1 MVSVFYEDTK
11 TLDKTPE
18 FFDLWFGKICH
29 TEGKLLGDVSVVFCS
44 DTYLLELNKRHL
56 QHDFFTDII
65 TFDYS
70 EGDRVAGD
78 LFVSVDRVYE
88 NADAYNVS
96 RETELNRVSVHGILH
111 LLGYK
116 DKTPQEATVMRE
128 KENEALALL

>member
-1 MVSVFYEDTK
+1 MVNVFYEDTK

-116 DKTPQEATVMRE
+116 DNTPQEVTVMRE

>member
-1 MVSVFYEDTK
+1 MVNVFYEDTK

>member
-1 MVSVFYEDTK
+1 MVNVFYEDTK

-44 DTYLLELNKRHL
+44 DTYLLELNKMHL

-116 DKTPQEATVMRE
+116 DNTPQEVAVMRE

>member
-1 MVSVFYEDTK
+1 MVNVFYEDTK

-70 EGDRVAGD
+70 EGDKVAGD

-116 DKTPQEATVMRE
+116 DKTPQEVAVMRE

>member
-1 MVSVFYEDTK
+1 MVNVFYEDTK
-11 TLDKTPE
+11 ILDKTPE

-70 EGDRVAGD
+70 EGVRVAGD

-116 DKTPQEATVMRE
+116 DNTPQEVAVMRE

>member
-1 MVSVFYEDTK
+1 MVNVFYEDTK

-70 EGDRVAGD
+70 EGVRVAGD

-116 DKTPQEATVMRE
+116 DKTPQEVTVMRE

>member
-1 MVSVFYEDTK
+1 MVNVFYEDTK

-116 DKTPQEATVMRE
+116 DNTPQEVAVMRE

>member
-1 MVSVFYEDTK
+1 MVNVFYEDTK

-116 DKTPQEATVMRE
+116 DKTPQEVTVMRE
-128 KENEALALL
+128 KEDEALALL

>member
-1 MVSVFYEDTK
+1 MVNVFYEDTK

-65 TFDYS
+65 AFDYS
-70 EGDRVAGD
+70 DGDRVAGD

-88 NADAYNVS
+88 NADVYKVS

>member
-1 MVSVFYEDTK
+1 MVNVFYEDTK

-70 EGDRVAGD
+70 EGVRVAGD

-111 LLGYK
+111 LLGYN
-116 DKTPQEATVMRE
+116 DKTPQEVTVMRE
-128 KENEALALL
+128 KENEALAFL

>member
-18 FFDLWFGKICH
+18 FFDLWFGKLCH

-116 DKTPQEATVMRE
+116 DKTPQEVAVMRE

>member
-1 MVSVFYEDTK
+1 MVNVFYEDTK

-116 DKTPQEATVMRE
+116 DKTPQEVSVMRE

>member
-1 MVSVFYEDTK
+1 MVNVFYEDTK

-88 NADAYNVS
+88 NADAYNIS

-116 DKTPQEATVMRE
+116 DKTPQEVTVMRE

>member
-65 TFDYS
+65 TFAYS

-116 DKTPQEATVMRE
+116 DKTPQEVTVMRE

>member
-1 MVSVFYEDTK
+1 MVNVFYEDTK
-11 TLDKTPE
+11 ILDKTPE

-116 DKTPQEATVMRE
+116 DKTPQEVTVMRE

>member
-1 MVSVFYEDTK
+1 MVNVFYEDTK

-70 EGDRVAGD
+70 EGVRVAGD

-111 LLGYK
+111 LLGYN
-116 DKTPQEATVMRE
+116 DKTPQEANVMRE

>member
-1 MVSVFYEDTK
+1 MVNIFYEDTK

-88 NADAYNVS
+88 NADSYNVS

-116 DKTPQEATVMRE
+116 DNTPQEVTVMRE

>member
-1 MVSVFYEDTK
+1 MVNVFYEDTK

-18 FFDLWFGKICH
+18 FFYLWFGKICH

-116 DKTPQEATVMRE
+116 DKTPQEVAVMRE

>member
-78 LFVSVDRVYE
+78 LFVSVERVDE

-116 DKTPQEATVMRE
+116 DKTPQEVAVMRE

>member
-1 MVSVFYEDTK
+1 MVNVFYEDTK

-44 DTYLLELNKRHL
+44 DTYLLELNKKHL

-116 DKTPQEATVMRE
+116 DKTPQEVAVMRE

>member
-1 MVSVFYEDTK
+1 MVNVFYEDTK

-96 RETELNRVSVHGILH
+96 RETELNRVSAHGILH

-116 DKTPQEATVMRE
+116 DKTPQEVTVMRE

>member
-1 MVSVFYEDTK
+1 MVNVFYEDTK

-96 RETELNRVSVHGILH
+96 RETELNRVSVLGILH

-116 DKTPQEATVMRE
+116 DKTQQEVTVMRE

>member
-1 MVSVFYEDTK
+1 MVNVFYEDTK

-70 EGDRVAGD
+70 EGVRVAGD

-111 LLGYK
+111 LLGYS
-116 DKTPQEATVMRE
+116 DKTPQEVTVMRE

>member
-1 MVSVFYEDTK
+1 MVNVFYEDTK

-18 FFDLWFGKICH
+18 FFDLWFGEICH

-116 DKTPQEATVMRE
+116 DKTPQEVAVMRE

>member
-1 MVSVFYEDTK
+1 MVNVFYEDTK

-29 TEGKLLGDVSVVFCS
+29 TEGRLLGDVSVVFCS

-116 DKTPQEATVMRE
+116 DKTPQEVTVMRE
-128 KENEALALL
+128 KENEALAFL

>member
-1 MVSVFYEDTK
+1 MVNVFYEDTK

-70 EGDRVAGD
+70 EGDSVAGD

-116 DKTPQEATVMRE
+116 DKTPHEVAVMRE

>member
-1 MVSVFYEDTK
+1 MVNVFYEDTK
-11 TLDKTPE
+11 ILDKTPE

-116 DKTPQEATVMRE
+116 DKTPQEVAVMRE

>member
-1 MVSVFYEDTK
+1 MVNVFYEDTK

-70 EGDRVAGD
+70 EGVRVAGD

-96 RETELNRVSVHGILH
+96 RETELNRVSVHGIFH

>member
-1 MVSVFYEDTK
+1 MVNVFYEDTK

-56 QHDFFTDII
+56 QHDLFTDII

-70 EGDRVAGD
+70 EGVRVAGD

-116 DKTPQEATVMRE
+116 DNTPQEVAVMRE

>member
-1 MVSVFYEDTK
+1 MVNVFYEDTK

-70 EGDRVAGD
+70 DGDRVAGD

-88 NADAYNVS
+88 NADVYKVS

>member
-1 MVSVFYEDTK
+1 MVNVFYEDTK

-88 NADAYNVS
+88 NADSYNVS

-116 DKTPQEATVMRE
+116 DNTPQEVAVMRE

>member
-11 TLDKTPE
+11 ILDKTPE

-116 DKTPQEATVMRE
+116 DKTPQEVAVMRE

>member
-116 DKTPQEATVMRE
+116 DKTPQEVTVMRE

>member
-1 MVSVFYEDTK
+1 MVNVFYEDTK

-29 TEGKLLGDVSVVFCS
+29 TEGRLLGDVSVVFCS

-70 EGDRVAGD
+70 EGVRVAGD

-111 LLGYK
+111 LLGYN
-116 DKTPQEATVMRE
+116 DKTPQEANVMRE
-128 KENEALALL
+128 KENEALAFL

>member
-1 MVSVFYEDTK
+1 MVNVFYEDTK

-111 LLGYK
+111 LLGYS
-116 DKTPQEATVMRE
+116 DKTPQEVTVMRE

>member
-1 MVSVFYEDTK
+1 MVNVFYEDTK

-29 TEGKLLGDVSVVFCS
+29 TEGRLLGDVSVVFCS

-111 LLGYK
+111 LLGYS
-116 DKTPQEATVMRE
+116 DKTPQEVTVMRE

>member
-1 MVSVFYEDTK
+1 MVNVFYEDTK

-116 DKTPQEATVMRE
+116 DKTPHEVAVMRE

>member
-1 MVSVFYEDTK
+1 MVNVFYEDTK

-116 DKTPQEATVMRE
+116 DKTPQEVAVMRE